1 MADQRPFAGMSQEDT
16 NQAIVQLLAAILDK
30 LPRTDINDRLIVNGS
45 EVANASAPVTL
56 ASLPTLSTLVDLNR
70 INAMGATAATSRPA
84 DAIPLQI
91 ANIGALHIY
100 DNIRVT

>member
-30 LPRTDINDRLIVNGS
+30 LPRTDTNDRLIVNGS
-45 EVANASAPVTL
+45 EIAAATAAVTL
-56 ASLPTLSTLVDLNR
+56 ASLATVSNLTALN
-70 INAMGATAATSRPA
+70 ALGSGVTSRPA
-84 DAIPLQI
+84 DAIPLHT
-91 ANIGALHIY
+91 ANMGALHIY